1 MLDIEAVE
9 TINFEQLVTVTDRLL
24 LRGRATQRRLSTNKL
39 IFRHELAEAA
49 SRRSSPALPGLP
61 AAHEAPELTQVM
73 KRASARFD
81 TTSVFVIGTLLTIA
95 LVLASML

>member
-1 MLDIEAVE
+1 MLDIEAIE

-49 SRRSSPALPGLP
+49 SRRSSPALPLHVQQP
-61 AAHEAPELTQVM
+61 HSDHTQVV
-73 KRASARFD
+73 KRPLTTFD
-81 TTSVFVIGTLLTIA
+81 ATSVLVLGTLLTIA
-95 LVLASML
+95 LVLATML